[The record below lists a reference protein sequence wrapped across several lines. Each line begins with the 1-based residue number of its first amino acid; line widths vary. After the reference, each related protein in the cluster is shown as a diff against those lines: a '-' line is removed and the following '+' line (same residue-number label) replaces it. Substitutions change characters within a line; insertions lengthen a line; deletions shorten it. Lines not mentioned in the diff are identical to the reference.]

1 MRMRRQLMRRKQFGM
16 LMLLPKKKLRHL
28 GSLRTSQALLK
39 GPHFGSVSVFLF
51 QKRKFL
57 LSAAV

>member
-1 MRMRRQLMRRKQFGM
+1 MRKQLMKRKQFGM
-16 LMLLPKKKLRHL
+16 SVLSPINKLRHL
-28 GSLRTSQALLK
+28 GSQRTSQALLK